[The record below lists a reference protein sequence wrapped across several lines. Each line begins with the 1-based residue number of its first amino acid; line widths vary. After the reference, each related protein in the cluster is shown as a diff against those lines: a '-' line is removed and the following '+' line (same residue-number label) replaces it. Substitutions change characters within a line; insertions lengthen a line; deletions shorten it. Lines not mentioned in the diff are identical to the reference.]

1 MIQVQLHD
9 LSSHHL
15 VPSQTPVDRHFC
27 VPYAA
32 YMQTKELG
40 TVKRH
45 RGAAAQVHQILR
57 DALLQSKFAAGE
69 RLIET
74 HLAEMLGVSRTPVRE
89 ALSRLEAE
97 GLVEPAESGGVVVR
111 DLESELV
118 EIYELRRRLEGYAA
132 SLAAKRITDDELAE
146 LDRVQREAV
155 SMIDQPSTKRR
166 AALNNRFHTLLTEA
180 SHSPRLVR
188 LVNDYRD
195 YFLNRDFIRYYDY
208 KTGLQ
213 QHDQHRQIVEALRT
227 RDADRCEQLV
237 WDHFERAL
245 AVIRRGLAAGTD

>member
-1 MIQVQLHD
+1 
-9 LSSHHL
+9 
-15 VPSQTPVDRHFC
+15 
-27 VPYAA
+27 
-32 YMQTKELG
+32 MQTNELG

-74 HLAEMLGVSRTPVRE
+74 QLAEQLGVSRTPVRE
-89 ALSRLEAE
+89 ALSKLEAE
-97 GLVEPAESGGVVVR
+97 GLVEPTATGGVVVR

-132 SLAAKRITDDELAE
+132 SLAAQRISDEELVALDEVRCEALA
-146 LDRVQREAV
+146 
-155 SMIDQPSTKRR
+155 MIDSPSSEQR
-166 AALNNRFHTLLTEA
+166 AALNNRFHALLTAA

-195 YFLNRDFIRYYDY
+195 YFLNRDFIRYYDRE
-208 KTGLQ
+208 TGMLQ
-213 QHDQHRQIVEALRT
+213 HEQHREIVEALRM
-227 RDADRCEQLV
+227 RDSARCEQLI
-237 WDHFERAL
+237 WNHFERAL
-245 AVIRRGLAAGTD
+245 AVIKQGLANTPSQDR

>member
-1 MIQVQLHD
+1 
-9 LSSHHL
+9 
-15 VPSQTPVDRHFC
+15 
-27 VPYAA
+27 
-32 YMQTKELG
+32 MQTNDLG

-57 DALLQSKFAAGE
+57 DALLQSKFTAGE

-74 HLAEMLGVSRTPVRE
+74 QLAEMLGVSRTPVRE
-89 ALSRLEAE
+89 ALSKLEAE
-97 GLVEPAESGGVVVR
+97 GLVETAETGGVVVR

-132 SLAAKRITDDELAE
+132 ALAAKRITDDELVA
-146 LDRVQREAV
+146 LDLVQREALA
-155 SMIDQPSTKRR
+155 MIDKPSPERR
-166 AALNNRFHTLLTEA
+166 AALNNRFHALLTEA

-195 YFLNRDFIRYYDY
+195 YFLNRDFILYYDHE
-208 KTGLQ
+208 TGLQ
-213 QHDQHRQIVEALRT
+213 QHDQHRQIVDALRA

-245 AVIRRGLAAGTD
+245 TVIQQGLAGGTD